1 MAELQE
7 LSSNYESNNHQDTS
21 KICKFR
27 LPERD
32 LKEFWF
38 ERDGKKLIK
47 CIKFNCDA
55 VLKSKK
61 LLLNHIEKD
70 HKGKP
75 YSCGTCL
82 ESFRLKGELYE
93 HSRSTHGLNLHKNL
107 KCHLCDHVTVSQR
120 YLKLHIATVHEGQ
133 RPYSCKHCDKSFA
146 SKKGLKTHNESIHEN
161 KKHICEICGAS
172 FSQNDTLKNHI
183 KKIHEKSIPKESHLC
198 NICGKD
204 YPLKL
209 SLDMHIRRFHEGKYD
224 KNYQC
229 DMCAYAC
236 TWRYV
241 TAVS

>member
-1 MAELQE
+1 MSLETQA
-7 LSSNYESNNHQDTS
+7 NINHESNNHQDYR
-21 KICKFR
+21 KKFR

-70 HKGKP
+70 HEGKP
-75 YSCGTCL
+75 YSCQTCL
-82 ESFRLKGELYE
+82 ESFGLKSELYN
-93 HSRSTHGLNLHKNL
+93 HSRSTHGLNILKNL
-107 KCHLCDHVTVSQR
+107 KCHLCDHVTASNWDF
-120 YLKLHIATVHEGQ
+120 KLHIATVHEGQ
-133 RPYSCKHCDKSFA
+133 RPYSCKHCNKSFTRTA
-146 SKKGLKTHNESIHEN
+146 HLKNHIECIHEK

-172 FSQNDTLKNHI
+172 FNQNDTLKNHI
-183 KKIHEKSIPKESHLC
+183 KKIHEKSIPIEIHVC
-198 NICGKD
+198 NVCGRE
-204 YPLKL
+204 YPLRL

-229 DMCAYAC
+229 DKCEYAC
-236 TWRYV
+236 TSGYV

>member
-1 MAELQE
+1 MSFETPTNVNHE
-7 LSSNYESNNHQDTS
+7 TNNHQDHR
-21 KICKFR
+21 KKFR
-27 LPERD
+27 LPETD

-38 ERDGKKLIK
+38 ERDGKRLIK

-70 HKGKP
+70 HEGKP
-75 YSCGTCL
+75 YSCETCL
-82 ESFRLKGELYE
+82 ESFQLKGELYQ
-93 HSRSTHGLNLHKNL
+93 HSKSAHGLNLHKNL
-107 KCHLCDHVTVSQR
+107 KCHICDHVTVSQK
-120 YLKLHIATVHEGQ
+120 YLSLHIATAHQGQ
-133 RPYSCKHCDKSFA
+133 KPYSCKHCDKSFA
-146 SKKGLKTHNESIHEN
+146 LNKSLKAHIESVHEK
-161 KKHICEICGAS
+161 KKHICEICGSS
-172 FSQNDTLKNHI
+172 FRQKETLNHHI

-229 DMCAYAC
+229 DKCDYAC
-236 TWRYV
+236 TTGYV
-241 TAVS
+241 TSMS